1 MRILFIAM
9 PDSLHTARWIAQIAE
24 QGWDIY
30 LFPAYIGAT
39 HPKIMNTT
47 VFGSLPRGKNGL
59 NRTVKFA
66 WWTILP
72 FWLDYL
78 VTKVMRVPFSACARK
93 ALEIIIRWICPD
105 IIHSLEIQHAG
116 YLTFAAKEKLPGK
129 FPAWIVTNWGS
140 DIYLFGRL
148 TEHKA
153 KIQAVLASCD
163 YYSCECQRDIGLA
176 QQLGFKGEI
185 LPVLPN
191 TGGFSLHELISLRND
206 DTPSSRRTI
215 LLKGYQN
222 FAGRALVGLQALR
235 ICADILDGYCIAIF
249 SASDDVRIAAELFQQ
264 DTKIPVEII
273 PAVSHDAVLGTHAKS
288 RIYIGL
294 SISDAISTSLLEAMV
309 MGVFPIQSCTACA
322 DEWIEDG
329 VSGFIV
335 PPEDPHVIAQAI
347 RRAIEDD
354 EMVNRAAEI
363 NAQTAAE
370 RLDCAIIQP
379 QVVDI
384 YQKIYETLRD
394 SK

>member
-1 MRILFIAM
+1 MRILFVAM
-9 PDSLHTARWIAQIAE
+9 PDSLHTARWISQIAD
-24 QGWDIY
+24 QGWEIY
-30 LFPAYIGAT
+30 LFPAYIGPIRPEIKNAT
-39 HPKIMNTT
+39 I
-47 VFGSLPRGKNGL
+47 FGSLPRGKNSM
-59 NRTVKFA
+59 NSRIKFV

-78 VTKVMRVPFSACARK
+78 VTKISRIPSSAFARK
-93 ALEIIIRWICPD
+93 SLAIIIRRIRPD

-116 YLTFAAKEKLPGK
+116 YLTLAAKEKLSDT

-148 TEHKA
+148 PTHKP
-153 KIQAVLASCD
+153 KIQAILSGCD
-163 YYSCECQRDIGLA
+163 YYSCECQRDIELA
-176 QQLGFKGEI
+176 KQLGFQGEI

-191 TGGFSLHELISLRND
+191 TGGFSLPELIPLKNNA
-206 DTPSSRRTI
+206 TPASRRTI

-235 ICADILDGYCIAIF
+235 LCADLLEGYTIAIF
-249 SASDDVRIAAELFQQ
+249 SANDDVRVAAELFQQ

-273 PAVSHDAVLGTHAKS
+273 AAVSHDTLLGIHAKS

-309 MGVFPIQSCTACA
+309 MGAFPIQSCTACA
-322 DEWIEDG
+322 DEWIEEG

-347 RRAIEDD
+347 RRAIEEDD
-354 EMVNRAAEI
+354 LVNHAAEI
-363 NAQTAAE
+363 NAQTAVE

-379 QVVDI
+379 QVVNS
-384 YQKIYETLRD
+384 YQKIIETLRD
-394 SK
+394 RK